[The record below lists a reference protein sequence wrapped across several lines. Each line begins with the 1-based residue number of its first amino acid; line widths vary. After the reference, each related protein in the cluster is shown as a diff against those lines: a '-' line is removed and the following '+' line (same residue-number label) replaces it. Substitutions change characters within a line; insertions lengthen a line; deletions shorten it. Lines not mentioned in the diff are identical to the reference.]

1 MWKLASGRAGSLV
14 KTLTSRVTRVPA
26 TFSTRGSNDTL
37 TVVCP
42 PGGTL
47 LSLTS
52 DAVHPQVD
60 FTSWISKGLVP
71 SFFRTNVLS
80 TFCVGLI
87 SPKSYT

>member
-14 KTLTSRVTRVPA
+14 DTFTSRVTRLPA
-26 TFSTRGSNDTL
+26 MPFSDVGSNVTL

-42 PGGTL
+42 PGGTT

-60 FTSWISKGLVP
+60 FTSLISRGFVP
-71 SFFRTNVLS
+71 SFLMTMAFS
-80 TFCVGLI
+80 TFCVPGI
-87 SPKSYT
+87 SPKS